1 MTNCPWCVEYMEHPA
16 SLLGIL
22 SPTCCM
28 NTASWGIYNYTG
40 VSGTASWSPGFCS
53 QEIQVLPCRSLSPHI
68 HPPVLLPGIPNT
80 LPGVLTEHCLH
91 GVQNTL
97 VLSSCCWGPG
107 QGPRV
112 QRTTCMDHWVKCTK
126 SFEHSLWRHDPWVW
140 LTGRDPHLHPQHLI
154 MNHYYLRPGVF
165 LPAIWPPVQHLP
177 QNSSTLQQQCHIYW
191 TPTAYWAQW
200 YLDTYCVLGMLVT
213 LTPTVC
219 WAWWKSCSLVMIAKD
234 RICFLD
240 LGLA

>member
-40 VSGTASWSPGFCS
+40 VSGTDSWSPGFCS

-97 VLSSCCWGPG
+97 VLSSCCRGPG

-112 QRTTCMDHWVKCTK
+112 QKTTCVDHWVKCTK

-140 LTGRDPHLHPQHLI
+140 LTGSNPHLHPQHLI

-177 QNSSTLQQQCHIYW
+177 QDSSTLQQQCHIYW